1 MSEVTVTIG
10 VSGDA
15 AINLPPSQSVPA
27 YDALPAAPAQTAPGN
42 APVAYDNKRNRL
54 SIWAGGKWN
63 SSEPLAAATVVDFGA
78 VGDGATDS
86 SAALRA
92 AAAQGVKRLPT
103 GVFLV
108 NDFALLADLFS
119 YSGPGKLS
127 YKGLALGA
135 GAIEGFVKLS
145 VPSIFPTIQSALDF
159 CAKASIRGKGYVRIQ
174 LEDGVY
180 DGLSTIEP
188 QIAYGDRVEIIGNEA
203 NPDKVVL
210 NFNSAGNNGCGF
222 LFLRGNSICR
232 INGMTLNGNGWVSH
246 GVWADQSYGG
256 GVFANYNSQVLVGG
270 AMRINKFYY
279 GVSSRYGSAV
289 RCEPG
294 VIVTE
299 AGDVAF
305 HAFAGGSLDAQG
317 CTAIA
322 AAHTKEGLGFGF
334 CAEMGGSLDA
344 SSWSLSEKSRA
355 TDCGIAGFYAL
366 TGGSIWAH
374 GATAERN
381 GRNGF
386 LAIESGKIEA
396 NKYGDIAST
405 ALNNQLQGYFAQG
418 AGSFINANS
427 AKASGNGKE
436 GFLAADGATM
446 DITVAQASGNKAHG
460 FSALENAVLYGDAA
474 VADGNGG
481 NGFNAASLSTLRG
494 DWLTARN
501 NQKNGFYAETLS
513 VIQVS
518 NPQTSSNKVPSDA
531 AEGALLKFTKAD
543 NLKN

>member
-1 MSEVTVTIG
+1 
-10 VSGDA
+10 DA
-15 AINLPPSQSVPA
+15 AVNLPPAQSIPA
-27 YDALPAAPAQTAPGN
+27 YDSLPAGPAQTAPGN

-54 SIWAGGKWN
+54 SVWAGGKWN
-63 SSEPLAAATVVDFGA
+63 SSEPLAAASVLDFGA

-86 SAALRA
+86 TVALRA
-92 AAAQGVKRLPT
+92 AAAQGVKRLPA

-108 NDFALLADLFS
+108 SDFALLADLFS
-119 YSGPGKLS
+119 YNGPGKLS
-127 YKGLALGA
+127 YKGLTLGS
-135 GAIEGFVKLS
+135 GAIEGFVMLS
-145 VPSIFPTIQSALDF
+145 VPSVFPTIQSALDF

-180 DGLSTIEP
+180 NGLSTIEP

-203 NPDKVVL
+203 NPDKVAL

-232 INGMTLNGNGWVSH
+232 INGMTLNGNGWLSH
-246 GVWADQSYGG
+246 GVWANQSYGG

-279 GVSSRYGSAV
+279 GVSSRYGSAI

-294 VIVTE
+294 VVVTE

-305 HAFAGGSLDAQG
+305 HAFAGGSLDAQN
-317 CTAIA
+317 CTATN
-322 AAHTKEGLGFGF
+322 AAHTQEGLGFGF
-334 CAEMGGSLDA
+334 CAEMSGSLDA
-344 SSWSLSEKSRA
+344 SQSHAS
-355 TDCGIAGFYAL
+355 DCGIAGFNAL

-374 GATAERN
+374 GATAQRN

-386 LAIESGKIEA
+386 TAVEGGKIEA
-396 NKYGDIAST
+396 NKYGDTASA
-405 ALNNQLQGYFAQG
+405 ALNNQLQGFFAQG

-436 GFLAADGATM
+436 GFLARDGATM
-446 DITVAQASGNKAHG
+446 DITVAQASGNKEHG

-474 VADGNGG
+474 VADGNDGH
-481 NGFNAASLSTLRG
+481 GFNASSLSTLRG

-501 NQKNGFYAETLS
+501 NKWDGFHAEALS
-513 VIQVS
+513 IIRVP
-518 NPQTSSNKVPSDA
+518 NPQTSGNKAQPSFA
-531 AEGALLKFTKAD
+531 TEGALLKFDKTD
-543 NLKN
+543 NLKS